1 MTRPVP
7 WRRSTAAERRANR
20 ERFRQLRE
28 QVDASPETA
37 KRREQHRVN
46 NRKWWARAKIKKLLR
61 GEGTDPFG
69 KESLRVL
76 TAADVAK
83 IEAGFRSRYN
93 RLSADQKQRLLR
105 NGFLVLAWLSDP
117 QFVALADYQRPE
129 KPR

>member
-7 WRRSTAAERRANR
+7 WRRSTAAERRAGR
-20 ERFRQLRE
+20 ERFRQLKE
-28 QVDASPETA
+28 QVAASPETQ
-37 KRREQHRVN
+37 KRREQHRIN

-69 KESLRVL
+69 TESLRVL

-83 IEAGFRSRYN
+83 IEAGFRARYN
-93 RLSADQKQRLLR
+93 RLSPEQKQRLLG

-117 QFVALADYQRPE
+117 QFEALADYKRPDG
-129 KPR
+129 